1 MREASDSDLKN
12 RLTLENPWWE
22 TGEVAWPPRA
32 WPQRLHFTHLVSLL
46 GGSAEGRVV
55 RLYGP
60 RRVGKTVMLRQ
71 AVQHLIDSGVPPRA
85 ICHLSLDAP
94 AYDGVRLGRL
104 LDLAPGVSRPGVA
117 GASHLVLD
125 GAQARPGWEL
135 QVAALAETRPGLRV
149 LAAASALP
157 MGASAAPDRA
167 DRTFADLHLP
177 PLGFAEFVAAM
188 GRREAF
194 EAFIQQRKTGAPE
207 IEALNALLL
216 DYVNHGGF
224 PEAVFAAGTA
234 RDRARII
241 GGNLPGRLWPE
252 DLPRLSAVADT
263 GELLRL
269 VLLLALN
276 AGRELGIEELARS
289 LDVAKNTLRKYLEA
303 LEAGFVIRRLD
314 RIDGAARPF
323 RRAARFKAYPVN
335 PSLRAALFGPV
346 TADDPAMGALA
357 ETAYLAQFVAEKE
370 AGPLHYAR
378 WKDGRIGFVSLDPET
393 RRPAIVTEVTWDDR
407 VVSAP
412 EAALAP
418 LVRFCARNGFETA
431 AITTRDSRFGKIDR
445 PGVYILPTAALIYL
459 QSRTAAADPL

>member
-1 MREASDSDLKN
+1 
-12 RLTLENPWWE
+12 
-22 TGEVAWPPRA
+22 
-32 WPQRLHFTHLVSLL
+32 
-46 GGSAEGRVV
+46 VV

-194 EAFIQQRKTGAPE
+194 EAF
-207 IEALNALLL
+207 
-216 DYVNHGGF
+216 
-224 PEAVFAAGTA
+224 
-234 RDRARII
+234 
-241 GGNLPGRLWPE
+241 GNLPGRLWPE